1 MMTDMKPESSR
12 DSDKYVAALVNAASS
27 LAPAPGLM
35 VANTRVRGEAAS
47 QADPYNAVVRWVDVQ
62 SLDDGPLRG
71 VRFSLK
77 DSIAISGIP
86 LTAGSVALRD
96 FVPSGDATVTHR
108 LLEAGATIVATTN
121 MDDLAFSG
129 AGDTS
134 AYGPVLNPHDPSRLA
149 GGSSGGAAASLFLDG
164 IDVALGTDQGGSVR
178 LPAAWTGTYGIKPTF
193 GRIPYTGIVG
203 MDARLD
209 HVGIL
214 ARSPQLISRTLAVLT
229 GPDGWDAR
237 QSSAYEAASTS
248 SRDINPGERPI
259 TVRVV
264 GSAMDRAEPRIRE
277 ALEMRLGDW
286 ARRGVA
292 VEQSDLDLTTHGPI
306 STAIFLEGARATLNG
321 LSAPWTG
328 RYFFWEELHRAL
340 ARGVA
345 SNFEELSAPVRYS
358 ILAAQHLQATNPG
371 TAFGRGLAAR
381 DALVDDVKAALA
393 GADFLVLPTSPVDA
407 LAISPHI
414 TDVER
419 TSRGWDVLANTGAFN
434 VTGHPALSIPID
446 TPGLPVG
453 AMLVARH
460 HHDEELLAFACWS
473 SEGADL
479 QRDPSTQGRP

>member
-1 MMTDMKPESSR
+1 MTEMNPESSR
-12 DSDKYVAALVNAASS
+12 DSDAYVEALVSAVGSI
-27 LAPAPGLM
+27 APAAGLET
-35 VANTRVRGEAAS
+35 AATRVRREASA
-47 QADPYNAVVRWVDVQ
+47 QADPYNAVVRWVNVKG
-62 SLDDGPLRG
+62 LAGGPLEG
-71 VRFSLK
+71 LRFSLK
-77 DSIAISGIP
+77 DSIAVSGIP

-108 LLEAGATIVATTN
+108 LLEAGATIAATTN

-134 AYGPVLNPHDPSRLA
+134 AYGPVINPHDSSRVA

-178 LPAAWTGTYGIKPTF
+178 LPAAWTGTYGLKPTF

-229 GPDGWDAR
+229 GPDRLDAR
-237 QSSAYEAASTS
+237 QSPAYEDVRPSA
-248 SRDINPGERPI
+248 RGFNPGERPI
-259 TVRVV
+259 IVRVV
-264 GSAMDRAEPRIRE
+264 RSAMDRAEPRITE
-277 ALEMRLGDW
+277 AVEQRLSDW
-286 ARRGVA
+286 ARRGIA
-292 VEQSDLDLTTHGPI
+292 VEQSDLDLTAHGPI
-306 STAIFLEGARATLNG
+306 STAIFLEGALATLNG

-328 RYFFWEELHRAL
+328 HYFFWEELHRAL

-358 ILAAQHLQATNPG
+358 ILAAQRLQETNPG
-371 TAFGRGLAAR
+371 SSFGRGLAAR
-381 DALVDDVKAALA
+381 DALVTDVEAALT

-407 LAISPHI
+407 LPISPHI

-434 VTGHPALSIPID
+434 VTGHPALSIPIN

-460 HHDEELLAFACWS
+460 HHDEELLDFARWA
-473 SEGADL
+473 SEGAA
-479 QRDPSTQGRP
+479 PSTEG